1 MTPHTFAWEVTL
13 MRPYGHAAGSVV
25 AANWTDAQ
33 AMVLRWLN
41 VPESRVKELIIERTS
56 R

>member
-1 MTPHTFAWEVTL
+1 MKPRTYVWEVTL
-13 MRPYGHAAGSVV
+13 MRPHGHAAGSVTETCL
-25 AANWTDAQ
+25 ADAQ
-33 AMVLRWLN
+33 ARILRWLD